1 MWYQNTAGKKPSIR
15 VDSCG
20 RIMRKGSV
28 NSTAVRKGLSMT
40 EHRKLTIDERLI
52 LRRAIIKHPGWQ
64 DYRKTR
70 GIDASGLTSTE
81 TLNACAT
88 LGIDIEQTLQ
98 NADTET
104 ENMKERTNTPETTTD
119 AARRFAEI
127 QTRLRALGHDEMAD
141 KALAILST
149 ITTKQGGW
157 ATDAQLRYVE
167 RAIETARR
175 INSTATA
182 TDAGTTAGT
191 SSAATATG
199 TTGNRIVSVRP
210 GTENPPPAATSGP
223 EPFPA
228 PTIAPTGDAA
238 GAALAAMVLP
248 HIMGALGPEIT
259 RMVERRLEN
268 VQTVR
273 IEVARWD
280 GTTGTTE
287 GHSHP
292 QLAKLIRA
300 ATARTPDGFAPQIFL
315 TGGTAVGKSH
325 ACKQVAQALG
335 LDFFAHGAMNQ
346 TFELLGFVDA
356 AGNYHATEFRRAFEF
371 GGLVLFDELD
381 SWGPDATLALNLPLS
396 NGYCPFPD
404 RTVQRHP
411 NCVIVGAGN
420 TWGTGATADFVGR
433 NRMDAAFLS
442 RFPIKI
448 PFDADPALE
457 IALAGDAAFARRVQA
472 ARERA
477 RAAGLKHLIDAR
489 QMRAGA
495 ALIAAGFTP
504 DEAAQ
509 MTYLAGL
516 SDEQRRM
523 IEGA

>member
-1 MWYQNTAGKKPSIR
+1 
-15 VDSCG
+15 
-20 RIMRKGSV
+20 MRKGSV
-28 NSTAVRKGLSMT
+28 DSTAARKGLSMT

-64 DYRKTR
+64 DYRKER

-81 TLNACAT
+81 TLHACQT
-88 LGIDIEQTLQ
+88 LGIDIEHTLA
-98 NADTET
+98 NAETET
-104 ENMKERTNTPETTTD
+104 ENMKERTNTPATMTD
-119 AARRFAEI
+119 AARRFAEV
-127 QTRLRALGHDEMAD
+127 QEYLRANGHGEMAD

-149 ITTKQGGW
+149 VTTKQGGW

-167 RAIETARR
+167 RAIEMARR
-175 INSTATA
+175 AGAATGAATSSTTATTETTWA
-182 TDAGTTAGT
+182 KTD
-191 SSAATATG
+191 S
-199 TTGNRIVSVRP
+199 
-210 GTENPPPAATSGP
+210 PPPAATTHP
-223 EPFPA
+223 EPIPTPTVA
-228 PTIAPTGDAA
+228 PSGDAA

-248 HIMGALGPEIT
+248 HILGALGPEIT

-292 QLAKLIRA
+292 QLARLIRA
-300 ATARTPDGFAPQIFL
+300 AGARMADGFAPNVFL
-315 TGGTAVGKSH
+315 SGGTAVGKSH
-325 ACKQVAQALG
+325 ACKQAAQALG
-335 LDFFAHGAMNQ
+335 LEFYAHGAMDQ
-346 TFELLGFVDA
+346 AFDLLGYKDA
-356 AGNYHATEFRRAFEF
+356 AGNYHSTEFRRAFEF
-371 GGLVLFDELD
+371 GGLILLDEMD
-381 SWGPDATLALNLPLS
+381 SWGSAATLALNLPLA
-396 NGYCPFPD
+396 NGFCPFPD
-404 RTVQRHP
+404 RTVERHKD
-411 NCVIVGAGN
+411 CVIIGAGN
-420 TWGTGATADFVGR
+420 TWGMGATADFVGR
-433 NRMDAAFLS
+433 NRLDAAFLS
-442 RFPIKI
+442 RFPVRLA
-448 PFDADPALE
+448 FDADPALE

>member
-1 MWYQNTAGKKPSIR
+1 
-15 VDSCG
+15 
-20 RIMRKGSV
+20 
-28 NSTAVRKGLSMT
+28 MT
-40 EHRKLTIDERLI
+40 EHRRLTIEERLI
-52 LRRAIIKHPGWQ
+52 LRRAIIKHPGWT

-81 TLNACAT
+81 TLHACET
-88 LGIDIEQTLQ
+88 LGIDIDHTLQ
-98 NADTET
+98 NAETET
-104 ENMKERTNTPETTTD
+104 ENMKERTNTPSTTTD
-119 AARRFAEI
+119 AARRFAEV
-127 QTRLRALGHDEMAD
+127 QGYLRAIGQDEMAD

-175 INSTATA
+175 AGATTGTATSN
-182 TDAGTTAGT
+182 TTA
-191 SSAATATG
+191 AATET
-199 TTGNRIVSVRP
+199 P
-210 GTENPPPAATSGP
+210 PPPPAATTQP
-223 EPFPA
+223 EPIPA
-228 PTIAPTGDAA
+228 PTVAPSGDAA

-248 HIMGALGPEIT
+248 HILGALGPEIT

-300 ATARTPDGFAPQIFL
+300 AGARMADGFAPSIFL
-315 TGGTAVGKSH
+315 SGGTAVGKSH
-325 ACKQVAQALG
+325 ACKQAAQALG
-335 LDFFAHGAMNQ
+335 LDFYAHGAMDQ
-346 TFELLGFVDA
+346 AFDLLGYKDA
-356 AGNYHATEFRRAFEF
+356 AGNYHTTEFRRAFEF
-371 GGLVLFDELD
+371 GGLILLDEMD
-381 SWGPDATLALNLPLS
+381 SWGSAATLALNLPLA
-396 NGYCPFPD
+396 NGFCPFPD
-404 RTVQRHP
+404 RTVERHKD
-411 NCVIVGAGN
+411 CVIVGAGN
-420 TWGTGATADFVGR
+420 TWGMGATADFVGR
-433 NRMDAAFLS
+433 NRLDAAFLS
-442 RFPIKI
+442 RFPVRLA
-448 PFDADPALE
+448 FDADPALE

-477 RAAGLKHLIDAR
+477 RASGLKHLIDAR

>member
-1 MWYQNTAGKKPSIR
+1 
-15 VDSCG
+15 
-20 RIMRKGSV
+20 
-28 NSTAVRKGLSMT
+28 MT

-64 DYRKTR
+64 AYRKER

-81 TLNACAT
+81 TLHACAT
-88 LGIDIEQTLQ
+88 LGIDIEHTLQ
-98 NADTET
+98 NAETET

-119 AARRFAEI
+119 AARRFAEV
-127 QTRLRALGHDEMAD
+127 QGYLRAIGQDEMAD

-149 ITTKQGGW
+149 ITTKQAGW

-175 INSTATA
+175 AGATTGA
-182 TDAGTTAGT
+182 TTGSTTA
-191 SSAATATG
+191 AATETPQA
-199 TTGNRIVSVRP
+199 
-210 GTENPPPAATSGP
+210 PPPAATTHP

-228 PTIAPTGDAA
+228 ATIPPTGDAA

-292 QLAKLIRA
+292 QLARLIRA
-300 ATARTPDGFAPQIFL
+300 ATSRQEDGFVPNLFL
-315 TGGTAVGKSH
+315 TGGTGVGKSH
-325 ACKQVAQALG
+325 AAKQVAKALG
-335 LDFFAHGAMNQ
+335 LEFYAHGAMNQ

-404 RTVQRHP
+404 RTVERHKD
-411 NCVIVGAGN
+411 CIVIGAGN

-433 NRMDAAFLS
+433 NRMDAAFMS